1 MPRNKLKISVGQM
14 DRFTSNVGYNIK
26 ENTISGSE
34 LLRLDVNENEDEISS
49 ESEDDPSPII
59 VAEVVI
65 TSDQVTENPDDIP
78 PVPEI
83 LLDVVTNANK
93 DNDYINSEYQYEDHT
108 DRVNESVIESLNDHT
123 YSDLDNVSKLINW
136 SKQDDHDYSVLSSG
150 EHEILQGQSLN
161 IDQAD

>member
-1 MPRNKLKISVGQM
+1 M

-49 ESEDDPSPII
+49 ESEDDPSPIF
-59 VAEVVI
+59 VAEVAI
-65 TSDQVTENPDDIP
+65 TSDQDTENPDDIP
-78 PVPEI
+78 PVPAI

-123 YSDLDNVSKLINW
+123 YSDLDNVSKLIN
-136 SKQDDHDYSVLSSG
+136 
-150 EHEILQGQSLN
+150 
-161 IDQAD
+161 